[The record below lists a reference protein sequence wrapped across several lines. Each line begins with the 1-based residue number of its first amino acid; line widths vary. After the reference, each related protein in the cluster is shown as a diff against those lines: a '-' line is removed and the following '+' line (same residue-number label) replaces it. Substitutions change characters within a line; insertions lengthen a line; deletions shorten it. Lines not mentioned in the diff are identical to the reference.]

1 MVLPIHNMQ
10 CETDHFSPQCARQLR
25 PWPKER
31 VIRFAGALS
40 FAVGAAAQVA
50 KAEVDTNSTSIFSP
64 ASAPAHLIV
73 NLAHFVLLVTG
84 GIFVVVLS
92 LIIYAA
98 IRFRHRPG
106 EDESL
111 EPAQV
116 YGSDS
121 IELAWTIVP
130 LVIATILALTTARV
144 IQQIQNPLRPA
155 AAVDVQVVG
164 HQFWWEVRYPKYGIV
179 TANEIHVPVSDQAS
193 REPTFIDLRSADVV
207 HSFWVP
213 RLAGK
218 LDLVPGHPNSL
229 WIEPE
234 KPGLYL
240 GQCAEYCGTAHS
252 LMLLRVYADTPAE
265 FARWVA
271 NQKAEPVDDPSVAAG
286 RRVFESYACI
296 NCHGIAGT
304 SGDGHF
310 GPDLTHL
317 MSRDTLGAGAA
328 ANTADNLK
336 AWIKDPGHLKPG
348 VLMPAM
354 NLSDDE
360 IDALATYLAT
370 LK

>member
-1 MVLPIHNMQ
+1 L
-10 CETDHFSPQCARQLR
+10 
-25 PWPKER
+25 
-31 VIRFAGALS
+31 

-50 KAEVDTNSTSIFSP
+50 KAEVEASSTNIFSP
-64 ASAPAHLIV
+64 ASAPAHLIA
-73 NLAHFVLLVTG
+73 NLAHFVLFVTG
-84 GIFVVVLS
+84 GIFAVVLG

-106 EDESL
+106 ADESL

-130 LVIATILALTTARV
+130 LVIVTILALTTARV
-144 IQQIQNPLRPA
+144 IQQIQNPARPA
-155 AAVDVQVVG
+155 ASVDVQVIG

-179 TANEIHVPVSDQAS
+179 TANEIHVPVSDEAN

-252 LMLLRVYADTPAE
+252 LMLLRVYADSPTD

-271 NQKAEPVDDPSVAAG
+271 DQKAGPVEDPSGAAG

-336 AWIKDPGHLKPG
+336 AWIKDPGHFKPG